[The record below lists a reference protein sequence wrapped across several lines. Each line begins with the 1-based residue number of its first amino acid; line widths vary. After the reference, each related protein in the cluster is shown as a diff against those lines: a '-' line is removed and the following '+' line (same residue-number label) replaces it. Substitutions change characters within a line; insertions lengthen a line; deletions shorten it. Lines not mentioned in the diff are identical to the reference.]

1 MNSKSTEAVG
11 AWKGAANRS
20 RGMTRR
26 RDFIPPLAAIA
37 LLAVAH
43 LLSGATHPIAMLAL
57 SACLLCCAL
66 ASLMLAGPRH
76 VTTGMMVGMVLV
88 WTLALTGFISSP
100 DKAAPELASLFAA
113 GAMWSIGYI
122 CARSRGAL
130 DIAWTAL
137 ILSSFG
143 YCILIFSSQASAV
156 LSSTG
161 RVTIADAFRTPAEA
175 SLMFGLLAVV
185 GWSRILHVLKQM
197 DAKALARSAMID
209 HLLRHGLGG
218 ILLMAFSLTCL
229 AAVGSLVGAIFVAA
243 TMIGHA
249 WWDMHAILEREHRSI
264 LMRIVAR
271 LAPLVALGLA
281 GWGVYLAWFHDE
293 SVALGVGLSETPPH
307 VQRFMA
313 YFEAWQER
321 PLQGYGIGS
330 IESVGDSATT
340 LWNAKAMLAP
350 GGAQNVFLHWL
361 VETGA
366 IGAGAIVLI
375 VAAIYFRILTA
386 LGSKGMPR
394 TFLRLAVA
402 AGAFLLLHGVSDTS
416 LDIPSIAW
424 LYALL
429 LGAACGVATSRRSER
444 FGAIR

>member
-1 MNSKSTEAVG
+1 MSGKATEATG
-11 AWKGAANRS
+11 GWKDASERL
-20 RGMTRR
+20 RDRTRR

-37 LLAVAH
+37 VLTVAH
-43 LLSGATHPIAMLAL
+43 LLSGATHPIATLAL
-57 SACLLCCAL
+57 SACIVSCAL
-66 ASLMLAGPRH
+66 ASLALAGPRH
-76 VTTGMMVGMVLV
+76 VTAGMIVGMMMV
-88 WTLALTGFISSP
+88 WTFAFAGFVSTP
-100 DKAAPELASLFAA
+100 DTAAPALASLVAA
-113 GAMWSIGYI
+113 GAMWSIGYV

-137 ILSSFG
+137 IISSFG
-143 YCILIFSSQASAV
+143 YSILLFSSQASAV

-161 RVTIADAFRTPAEA
+161 QVTIADAFRSPAEA
-175 SLMFGLLAVV
+175 ALMFGLLAVL

-218 ILLMAFSLTCL
+218 ILLTAFSLTCL
-229 AAVGSLVGAIFVAA
+229 AAVGSLVGVIFVAA

-249 WWDMHAILEREHRSI
+249 WWDLHSILERDHRGFV
-264 LMRIVAR
+264 MRILAR
-271 LAPLVALGLA
+271 LAPLIALGLA
-281 GWGVYLAWFHDE
+281 GWGIYLAWFYDE
-293 SVALGVGLSETPPH
+293 SVSAGLGLSGTPPH
-307 VQRFMA
+307 IQRFMA

-321 PLQGYGIGS
+321 PVQGYGIGS
-330 IESVGDSATT
+330 IQSVGDAATT
-340 LWNAKAMLAP
+340 LWNAKAMLAA

-361 VETGA
+361 VEAGA
-366 IGAGAIVLI
+366 VGAGAIVLVL
-375 VAAIYFRILTA
+375 VAIHVQIFTA

-402 AGAFLLLHGVSDTS
+402 AGFLLLLHGVSDTS

-429 LGAACGVATSRRSER
+429 LGAACGVATTRRSER
-444 FGAIR
+444 LDAIG